1 MNRAEIINFI
11 KKPRGTVIE
20 LPEGSFIQD
29 VVKVK
34 NELVIPNDFKIPK
47 SIKDLT
53 PQQINSC
60 LALNNILAARNIVI
74 RAGIDFDSKV
84 KQFLETYN
92 DKGNTSKTYR
102 AGINKYILFCKET
115 GIEPAA
121 DSSYETA
128 RNFKHYLES
137 KGFSNKTINLYT
149 TAIRLLFQFIIDND
163 EYMESMKNPFY
174 QKKLNKNGRELKKQ
188 KELLSYDEELK
199 VLEYFKK
206 NNDYLYNTLYYQ
218 INFGVR
224 IDSFS
229 KITKIDKNNS
239 LAYYVSK
246 GKECLTPIKIRNSDS
261 VKFSELVKRW
271 KAQGAH
277 NLNVMMNRG
286 LETALN
292 ELNITKHITSHCI
305 RHTFVQELNDMNV
318 DGVSISRL
326 VNHRD
331 LSSKDSYL
339 TSKKQQNNSW
349 EGLTKLRNSKRKNK
363 K

>member
-1 MNRAEIINFI
+1 MMN
-11 KKPRGTVIE
+11 
-20 LPEGSFIQD
+20 
-29 VVKVK
+29 VKVVNGRRIISSD
-34 NELVIPNDFKIPK
+34 NEIDIIPYNPPSNDFVIPPDFKLPK

-53 PQQINSC
+53 PEQINSC
-60 LALNNILAARNIVI
+60 LALNKILAARNIVV

-84 KQFLETYN
+84 KQFLETYS

-115 GIEPAA
+115 GIEAA
-121 DSSYETA
+121 YSNYETA
-128 RNFKHYLES
+128 REFKHYLEKNS
-137 KGFSNKTINLYT
+137 FSNKTINNYT

-163 EYMESMKNPFY
+163 EYMESVKNPFY

-188 KELLSYDEELK
+188 KELLSYEEELK
-199 VLEYFKK
+199 VLNWFKK
-206 NNDYLYNTLYYQ
+206 NDDYLYNTLYYQ
-218 INFGVR
+218 IEYGVR

-246 GKECLTPIKIRNSDS
+246 GKECLTPLKIRNNDT

-271 KAQGAH
+271 KAQGSY
-277 NLNVMMNRG
+277 NLDVMMNRG
-286 LETALN
+286 LKVALKA
-292 ELNITKHITSHCI
+292 LNITKHITSHCI
-305 RHTFVQELNDMNV
+305 RHTFVQELNELGV
-318 DGVSISRL
+318 DGVSISRM

-339 TSKKQQNNSW
+339 TSKKQESNSW
-349 EGLTKLRNSKRKNK
+349 DGLTELKKSKSKKNK